1 MLVKPLWSEI
11 ELLIAANVGKTLKLK
26 ANHVI
31 LGITHSERFSKTD
44 LKHINLMLLVGKL
57 CISKYKYVRGLFT
70 PTGHSFQDTDIW
82 IILFYPKY

>member
-11 ELLIAANVGKTLKLK
+11 ELIIAANVGKTLKLK

-57 CISKYKYVRGLFT
+57 CISKYKYGKKYDLLALFENEMR
-70 PTGHSFQDTDIW
+70 
-82 IILFYPKY
+82 YRK